1 MTRIIGLSL
10 INIAFVTLLAMTTP
24 YFMTRANWVVI
35 IDNMS
40 IEAIALSGYTLL
52 LISGHFDLSV
62 DGVVAATGITAGLL
76 MNNNVPWLL
85 AVGATLMLSAII
97 GIING
102 IVVVRAHIN
111 GLIATLTTWWISI
124 GFSLGM
130 TKALA
135 PYNFPS
141 AFQLLGQARIF
152 GLRVIVAYAIV
163 AVVVLSL
170 ILHFTKTGVHL
181 YAIGGNEQSA
191 EYMGVN
197 VTRLSILSYV
207 LVAVLAG
214 SIGLMVTARQN
225 AASVM
230 AVDGMTLRIIAAAVI
245 GGCSLS
251 GGKGS
256 NIGGILGLL
265 LMSILGNAIIQWGIS
280 PYWQKA
286 VLGGILLTAALSER
300 LKLSKRSV

>member
-1 MTRIIGLSL
+1 
-10 INIAFVTLLAMTTP
+10 
-24 YFMTRANWVVI
+24 
-35 IDNMS
+35 
-40 IEAIALSGYTLL
+40 
-52 LISGHFDLSV
+52 
-62 DGVVAATGITAGLL
+62 
-76 MNNNVPWLL
+76 
-85 AVGATLMLSAII
+85 
-97 GIING
+97 
-102 IVVVRAHIN
+102 
-111 GLIATLTTWWISI
+111 
-124 GFSLGM
+124 M

-256 NIGGILGLL
+256 IIGGILGLL